1 MSGARRA
8 AKVLIAGGGVAGLE
22 AAMALADQAGDR
34 AEITLVA
41 PEDEFLYKPLTVE
54 EPFTG
59 HPTQRHELRPVLAE
73 IGVRF
78 VHAAVRGV
86 DPDRHVVELGSGDEL
101 DYGFLIVCV
110 GGRARPAYQGVETF
124 WSNRSDLD
132 VDGLIERAAR
142 SFRRT
147 FALVVPPATSWSLPL
162 YELALLIR
170 RRSEQLGANLNLRLF
185 TPESAPVI
193 VFGRVASDAVATL
206 LTQRGIVVEAGR
218 RVVEDETGALHLAP
232 GGNALAADVVL
243 SLPII
248 AGPKIKG
255 LPSDPSGFM
264 PIDEHCRVEGVEDVY
279 AAGDGTNFPVKQGGL
294 ATQQADAACEHLAS
308 RLGAALEPAA
318 FKPVLR
324 GRLITGADPL
334 HMKHGLTGGQGEG
347 TTSLDYLWWPPHK
360 ISGRYLSAWLGHT
373 TVFKP
378 LEPPFRPLD
387 VEVSWPQDWHA
398 EPAASDAKPPLVR

>member
-1 MSGARRA
+1 MSDGGGA

-22 AAMALADQAGDR
+22 AALALADQAGDR
-34 AEITLVA
+34 AEITLVS
-41 PEDEFLYKPLTVE
+41 PEDEFLNKPLTVE
-54 EPFTG
+54 EPFIG
-59 HPTQRHELRPVLAE
+59 QPAERHALRPVLAE
-73 IGVRF
+73 IGAGFVRE
-78 VHAAVRGV
+78 AVRGV
-86 DPDRHVVELGSGDEL
+86 DPGRHVVELGSGEEL
-101 DYGFLIVCV
+101 AYDFLVVCI
-110 GGRARPAYQGVETF
+110 GGRARPAYHGVETF

-132 VDGLIERAAR
+132 VDRLIERAAQ

-147 FALVVPPATSWSLPL
+147 LALVVPPATSWSLPL

-170 RRSEQLGANLNLRLF
+170 RRSEQMGRSLELRLF
-185 TPESAPVI
+185 TPESAPLI

-206 LTQRGIVVEAGR
+206 LSQRGIVVEAGR

-232 GGNALAADVVL
+232 QGHPLGADVVL
-243 SLPII
+243 SLPIV

-255 LPSDPSGFM
+255 LPSDPGGFM
-264 PIDEHCRVEGVEDVY
+264 PIDEYCRVQGVEGVY

-294 ATQQADAACEHLAS
+294 ATQQADAACEHLAA
-308 RLGAALEPAA
+308 RLGAAVEPAA

-347 TTSLDYLWWPPHK
+347 VTSLDYLWWPPHK

-387 VEVSWPQDWHA
+387 VKVSWPRDWHA
-398 EPAASDAKPPLVR
+398 EPVASDAEPPLVR